1 MDEHGRE
8 IAVADE
14 PSKNPGPFD
23 VKTIEVLVALMSK
36 HDISEMD
43 LCNGDQRVRLRRG
56 NRVLTS
62 IPLAPMAGG
71 PPSSL
76 PAATPTAH
84 AAPPA
89 DKPSRTLIDI
99 RSPTIGT
106 FYAQEKEGAKPYVT
120 LGSRV
125 TTATT
130 VGLIEAMKLFSEIPA
145 GCNGVITEILVENQK
160 PVEWN
165 QVLFRVDPS
174 K

>member
-1 MDEHGRE
+1 MAEHGRE
-8 IAVADE
+8 IEVADE
-14 PSKNPGPFD
+14 PSNNPGPFD
-23 VKTIEVLVALMSK
+23 VKTIEVLVGLMSK

-56 NRVLTS
+56 NRVLTTT
-62 IPLAPMAGG
+62 APVPMGVT
-71 PPSSL
+71 PPSAP
-76 PAATPTAH
+76 PAATPSAN
-84 AAPPA
+84 AAPSA

-125 TTATT
+125 TTSTT

-160 PVEWN
+160 PVEYN

>member
-1 MDEHGRE
+1 
-8 IAVADE
+8 VADE

-56 NRVLTS
+56 NRVLTTTA
-62 IPLAPMAGG
+62 LAPMAVT
-71 PPSSL
+71 
-76 PAATPTAH
+76 AATSVPTGIPSAN
-84 AAPPA
+84 AATPA
-89 DKPSRTLIDI
+89 DKPSRTLIEI
-99 RSPTIGT
+99 KSPTIGT

-125 TTATT
+125 TTSTT

-160 PVEWN
+160 PVEYN